1 MYGGKGAVISDY
13 FIIFDEIKN
22 IIVMG
27 FPTSSFKEFADA
39 CSEGRGFSRLDRFR
53 LIAIVVHDPDN
64 QDFINEINNNY
75 AELNYRTGRDF
86 VYITFCGIPDD
97 YNPFHNE
104 GIPPTENDADLIRL
118 IQKQF
123 NISRLPALI
132 VTDSI
137 QSNRYVTFES
147 SIEEIFNQLI
157 ILGESASSFGRCGWD
172 EDDMPIYCGRM
183 RDLRGI
189 GLEWEYTHDGRSIAE
204 IMV

>member
-1 MYGGKGAVISDY
+1 
-13 FIIFDEIKN
+13 
-22 IIVMG
+22 MG

-39 CSEGRGFSRLDRFR
+39 CSEGRGLSRLDRLR

-64 QDFINEINNNY
+64 QAFIDEINNNY

-86 VYITFCGIPDD
+86 AYITFCGRPDD
-97 YNPFHNE
+97 YNPFYND
-104 GIPPTENDADLIRL
+104 GIPPTENDADLMRL

-137 QSNRYVTFES
+137 QSNRYVTFVPSTEK
-147 SIEEIFNQLI
+147 IFNQLI

-172 EDDMPIYCGRM
+172 EDDMPMYGGRM

-189 GLEWEYTHDGRSIAE
+189 GLKWEYTHDGRWKVNSRNNG
-204 IMV
+204 